1 MSRYL
6 TFTFMRLEY
15 FRHLVVAV
23 IVVSMAACS
32 SDGEKTEESTSEL
45 KEETKETKR
54 SVSTSG
60 SPSVTWSCEMLGMY
74 SHSGTAELSH
84 TITTDENGHI
94 TGGSFTVDMNSIVAI
109 DENFNPEEGK
119 TKEKLVEHLQSADF
133 FDAANFPTATFEITS
148 VDNDSQVIEGNMT
161 IKGVTQVEKAEFR
174 GNGNGSAFKARLNL
188 NRQKYGLTWQHPVKE
203 NVLSD
208 DIKIRVEIK
217 L

>member
-1 MSRYL
+1 
-6 TFTFMRLEY
+6 MRLEY

-23 IVVSMAACS
+23 LVVGLAACGTE
-32 SDGEKTEESTSEL
+32 GEKTSESGSEN
-45 KEETKETKR
+45 KAANSEAKR

-60 SPSVTWSCEMLGMY
+60 TPGVNWSGEMLGMY

-84 TITTDENGHI
+84 TIKTDENGSI
-94 TGGSFTVDMNSIVAI
+94 TGGSFTVDMSSILAT
-109 DENFNPEEGK
+109 DENFDPAEGK

-133 FDAANFPTATFEITS
+133 FDVANFPNATFEISS
-148 VDNDSQVIEGNMT
+148 VDEKSQTMQGNMT
-161 IKGVTQVEKAEFR
+161 IKGVTNVEKVEYRFNEDR
-174 GNGNGSAFKARLNL
+174 SACKARITL
-188 NRQKYGLTWQHPVKE
+188 NRQNYGLTWQHPVKE